1 MTKRYSSAL
10 REPLRREIE
19 ALGEADIL
27 VGIPCYYS
35 EETIAHVLKTVIKG
49 LTMHFPDKKAVVI
62 VSDGGSTDDTREVAD
77 TVKVSHFG
85 IKKFVLIYRGLPG
98 KGSAFRA
105 IFEIAAF
112 LNVQAVAVFDS
123 DLHSINDLWIKNVL
137 TPVFNGFDYVAPD
150 YVRHK
155 YDGTIT
161 NTIAYMLI
169 KGLYG
174 VNIRQPIGGDFG
186 ISQKL
191 VRHYVSLDVWETD
204 IARFG
209 IDIWMTATA
218 IVDGFS
224 ICQARLGVKIHG
236 KKDPTADL
244 SPMFRQVVGTF
255 FMLLDEHY
263 RFWANNEEMQ
273 EVPTFGAIEA
283 HSPEMIP
290 INAKALVE
298 YFKTGFANFG
308 SVWAT
313 IIDEKDYA
321 IVETNALA
329 KEGISIHLPIETWV
343 HIVYSYAIAF
353 KRTPYQRFKLLDTMI
368 PLYYARVASI
378 VTALESISD
387 EGAEQ
392 FFAEQAQT
400 FFTMKSYLKE
410 KWDQRKE

>member
-1 MTKRYSSAL
+1 MSIRYSSAL
-10 REPLRREIE
+10 REPIRREIE
-19 ALGEADIL
+19 ALGDADIL
-27 VGIPCYYS
+27 IGIPCYYS
-35 EETIAHVLKTVIKG
+35 EDTIAHVLKTVIEG
-49 LTMHFPDKKAVVI
+49 LSVHFPDKKAVVI
-62 VSDGGSTDDTREVAD
+62 VSDGGSTDDTREIAE
-77 TVKVSHFG
+77 TVEVSHFG
-85 IKKFVLIYRGLPG
+85 VKKFVLIYRGLPG

-105 IFEIAAF
+105 IFEIASF
-112 LNVQAVAVFDS
+112 LNVKAVAVFDS
-123 DLHSINDLWIKNVL
+123 DLHSITDRWIKNVL
-137 TPVFNGFDYVAPD
+137 TPVFEGYDYVAPD

-186 ISQKL
+186 ISQRL

-218 IVDGFS
+218 IVDSFS
-224 ICQARLGVKIHG
+224 VCQARLGVKIHG

-255 FMLLDEHY
+255 FMLLDDHY
-263 RFWANNEEMQ
+263 HFWAQNG
-273 EVPTFGAIEA
+273 EVHDVPVFGTIESHA
-283 HSPEMIP
+283 PEMIP
-290 INAKALVE
+290 INAGALIE
-298 YFKTGFANFG
+298 YFKTGYVNFG

-313 IIDEKDYA
+313 IIDDTDFA
-321 IVETNALA
+321 LVETNALA
-329 KEGISIHLPIETWV
+329 KEGIPLVLPIESWV
-343 HIVYSYAIAF
+343 RIVYSYAVAF

-378 VTALESISD
+378 VTALENISD

-392 FFAEQAQT
+392 FFAEQAHT

-410 KWDQRKE
+410 KWDKGKE

>member
-10 REPLRREIE
+10 REPIRREIE

-35 EETIAHVLKTVIKG
+35 EDTIAHVLKTILKG
-49 LTMHFPDKKAVVI
+49 LALHFPDKKAVVI
-62 VSDGGSTDDTREVAD
+62 VSDGGSTDDTREVAEKIEV
-77 TVKVSHFG
+77 THFG
-85 IKKFVLIYRGLPG
+85 IQKFVLIYRGLPG

-105 IFEIAAF
+105 IFEISAF
-112 LNVQAVAVFDS
+112 LNVHAVAVFDS
-123 DLHSINDLWIKNVL
+123 DLHSINDMWIKNVL
-137 TPVFNGFDYVAPD
+137 TPIFEGYDYVAPD

-218 IVDGFS
+218 IVDNFS
-224 ICQARLGVKIHG
+224 VCQARLGVKIHG

-255 FMLLDEHY
+255 FMLLDDHY
-263 RFWANNEEMQ
+263 HFWASNGEMR
-273 EVPTFGAIEA
+273 EVPTFGHIASHA
-283 HSPEMIP
+283 PETIP
-290 INAKALVE
+290 INTSALVE

-313 IIDEKDYA
+313 ILDEQDFA

-329 KEGISIHLPIETWV
+329 KEGISIELPIETWV
-343 HIVYSYAIAF
+343 RIVYSYAIAF

-387 EGAEQ
+387 EGAER

-400 FFTMKSYLKE
+400 FFAMKSYLKE